1 MWIRRLEVTHC
12 KGIRAAGVELE
23 PGCNVLHGPN
33 ELGKSTLAAAV
44 RAALLLQSTS
54 SAAEPLRD
62 WHTDTQPEVALTFEQ
77 VPGRIYRVRKRFGAR
92 GGHAYL
98 DFSRDGRE
106 FSQES
111 RGREVE
117 GALQAL
123 LRWGIEAPG
132 GRSGRRGMPSSLI
145 TTALLGQQEEAT
157 AIFEASLAEDGDD
170 SGRKHLT
177 EALQALAEDPR
188 FKQVLNGVQA
198 KVHEAFTGTGRR
210 RTGRASPWTQ
220 LREDRE
226 SAEKRKAQADLQASD
241 ARDAQ
246 SNIAALHE
254 ELAVARADA
263 ERTTARLKQRRDHDR
278 ATRDLRTADDELRR
292 VTGIFDRLRE
302 NEAAKAK
309 AADDL
314 AQQEARHKAST
325 GAFDDANARRDAA
338 IANVRALEGGSAEQG
353 RRLREQDQEAE
364 RLRLEAE
371 SNGLTERVAALA
383 DAIAHGQAIAQ
394 LDTKL
399 AEKRRLLDEADAAS
413 ARQRAERASLE
424 LKRSVARY
432 LAAQAEAARRRAE
445 RDKAREQAT
454 IADALAA
461 RSEEKRSEAA
471 ALGAPDD
478 AQIERLRTLETER
491 TIAREKLSVGIVVEV
506 ALEQAH
512 DAEVTADDATA
523 QQHLAAGETV
533 EIEAQR
539 EVAVTLPDFGR
550 IRVRGGSRAMADAA
564 RAVEDRWQ
572 DASAGVFARTG
583 CETVSQLADLRNR
596 ERSLLD
602 EAAELDAQAGEAK
615 ARAEGVD
622 ALERSA
628 IQAAASMRQRAAEVT
643 ARLDG
648 DGPLKE
654 RVDALKADLGDAT
667 EPAINGE
674 IAALEQAVRER
685 EELADRLRAESTGD
699 ERDLAVQKDRL
710 AQLRSRVGDDAADW
724 PRHLAEARTALA
736 ASKASLA
743 AAETALQAIRQEAT
757 DEVEAA
763 RAALATLEA
772 ECNTTQAELADI
784 AEDLAEV
791 RSRLARLEG
800 ETGPLSVSAE
810 AEDLGRAKVAYEEA
824 RQALDRLTPEP
835 AEVLRADLDTLTQEA
850 ESAGCRVGELQSA
863 LDKAEGAL
871 AQVGGQYLEEL
882 ATQAAEEVAA
892 LDARERELELDYG
905 GWQML
910 HDVLKEA
917 EAEDAAHLGRALV
930 KPVSERMAA
939 LSSNRYG
946 EVAIDAQLNPGG
958 IELGGAERRFDALSA
973 GTREQIALLLR
984 LSIAEAL
991 GSFVILDDQLTQSD
1005 AGRATW
1011 MHDLLA
1017 KAAADIQIIV
1027 LTCHPDDYASIVPC
1041 HTVDL
1046 TQCIAR
1052 TEPVYDH
1059 ASADPRSE
1067 S

>member
-12 KGIRAAGVELE
+12 KGIRAAGVDLK

-62 WHTDTQPEVALTFEQ
+62 WHTDTRPEVTLSFELER
-77 VPGRIYRVRKRFGAR
+77 GRVYRVRKRFGTS

-106 FSQES
+106 FSQEH
-111 RGREVE
+111 RGRGVE

-123 LRWGIEAPG
+123 LRWGVEAPG
-132 GRSGRRGMPSSLI
+132 GRGGRRGMPSSLI
-145 TTALLGQQEEAT
+145 TTALLGEQEEAT
-157 AIFEASLAEDGDD
+157 AIFEASLAKDADD

-188 FKQVLNGVQA
+188 FKQVLNNVQA
-198 KVHEAFTGTGRR
+198 KVDEAFTSNRQRR
-210 RTGRASPWTQ
+210 RGRTSPWTQ
-220 LREDRE
+220 LQQDREDAL
-226 SAEKRKAQADLQASD
+226 SRKAQVDQRAAEARSAKENSATLHVDLAA
-241 ARDAQ
+241 ARDEAEQ
-246 SNIAALHE
+246 AAS
-254 ELAVARADA
+254 
-263 ERTTARLKQRRDHDR
+263 RLQQRRDHDQLAQGLR
-278 ATRDLRTADDELRR
+278 AAEAELKR
-292 VTGIFDRLRE
+292 VTTVFDRLRA
-302 NEAAKAK
+302 NETALATAKADV
-309 AADDL
+309 ARIQTSHEAFSSAFAD
-314 AQQEARHKAST
+314 AQ
-325 GAFDDANARRDAA
+325 ARRDAA
-338 IANVRALEGGSAEQG
+338 TASVRELEGGSAEQG

-371 SNGLTERVAALA
+371 SNGLTERVAALG
-383 DAIAHGQAIAQ
+383 DAIAHGQVIAQ

-399 AEKRRLLDEADAAS
+399 ADKRRLLNEADAAS
-413 ARQRAERASLE
+413 ARQRTERASLE

-454 IADALAA
+454 IADALAV

-478 AQIERLRTLETER
+478 AQIERLRTLETEW
-491 TIAREKLSVGIVVEV
+491 TIAREKLSVGIVVEF
-506 ALEQAH
+506 ALEQAR
-512 DAEVTADDATA
+512 DAEVSVDDVTAER
-523 QQHLAAGETV
+523 HLAAGETV
-533 EIEAQR
+533 EVEAQR

-550 IRVRGGSRAMADAA
+550 IRVRGGSRAMANAA

-583 CETVSQLADLRNR
+583 CETVSELADLRSR

-654 RVDALKADLGDAT
+654 RIDALKAELGDAT

-674 IAALEQAVRER
+674 IEALEEAVRER
-685 EELADRLRAESTGD
+685 EELSDRLRAEATGD

-710 AQLRSRVGDDAADW
+710 AQLRSRIGDDAADW

-743 AAETALQAIRQEAT
+743 AAETALQAIRQEAAA
-757 DEVEAA
+757 EVEAA
-763 RAALATLEA
+763 RAALAALEA

-810 AEDLGRAKVAYEEA
+810 AEDLERAKVAYEEA

-835 AEVLRADLDTLTQEA
+835 AEVLHADLDTLTQET
-850 ESAGCRVGELQSA
+850 ESAERRVGELQSA

-939 LSSNRYG
+939 LSGNRYG

-1027 LTCHPDDYASIVPC
+1027 LTCHPDDYTSIVPC

-1067 S
+1067 P